1 MLYIY
6 TLKDLNFRS
15 AEVEALPL
23 MRDIRKNIKFPISKE
38 MLRLEFSKYFGA
50 MEDLNVMQHSL
61 KLIPEVMLQV
71 VSLPKNS
78 NIYEVI
84 SLQRAYTGLNEILQ
98 PLEKN
103 ILYTKE
109 IIEWQDTFL
118 EELATTLNKMPV
130 MKTLEEKKQFDIAI
144 NKFCEKILRNNID
157 FVFNFYDIVNEA
169 QVARLKDMTEA
180 INQGAFFHI
189 TLEEHLKHLEIKE
202 IKQRLPAYELDKV
215 DDIARKINVIRKGV
229 EIAYQNNFKIVEMSI
244 LLLAYVMG
252 LKAHMKE

>member
-15 AEVEALPL
+15 AEVEAIPL
-23 MRDIRKNIKFPISKE
+23 MRDIRRETKFPITKE
-38 MLRLEFSKYFGA
+38 MLRLEFSKYFGS
-50 MEDLNVMQHSL
+50 MEDLNVMQHSF

-71 VSLPKNS
+71 VALPKNT
-78 NIYEVI
+78 NIYEII
-84 SLQRAYTGLNEILQ
+84 SLQRAYTGLNEIIQ

-103 ILYTKE
+103 ITYTKE

-118 EELATTLNKMPV
+118 DELATTLNKMPV
-130 MKTLEEKKQFDIAI
+130 IETVEDKKLFDKTVSSFFEKM
-144 NKFCEKILRNNID
+144 LRNNIG

-169 QVARLKDMTEA
+169 HTARLKDMTETIA
-180 INQGAFFHI
+180 QGAFFHI
-189 TLEEHLKHLEIKE
+189 SLEEHLKHLDVKE
-202 IKQRLPAYELDKV
+202 IRQRVQAHELEKV

-229 EIAYQNNFKIVEMSI
+229 EIAYQNNFKMVEMSI